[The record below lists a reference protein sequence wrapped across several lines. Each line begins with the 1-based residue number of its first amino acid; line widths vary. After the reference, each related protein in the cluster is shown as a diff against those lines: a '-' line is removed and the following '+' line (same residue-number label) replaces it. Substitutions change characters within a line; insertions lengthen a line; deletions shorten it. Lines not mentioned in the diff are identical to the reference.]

1 MRTHMVETDNV
12 LEILLRVVCGEC
24 ATPFIQAAPA
34 ISVPSVSGPL
44 LATLSPSSAHSSQ
57 QTHVSL
63 AVLTMAYFSSSVAV
77 PLSAF
82 SWPQTY
88 AIF

>member
-1 MRTHMVETDNV
+1 MVETDNV
-12 LEILLRVVCGEC
+12 LEILLRVVHGEC

-34 ISVPSVSGPL
+34 ISVPSISGPL
-44 LATLSPSSAHSSQ
+44 LTTLSPGSAHGLQ

-63 AVLTMAYFSSSVAV
+63 AVLTMVYFSLSVAV